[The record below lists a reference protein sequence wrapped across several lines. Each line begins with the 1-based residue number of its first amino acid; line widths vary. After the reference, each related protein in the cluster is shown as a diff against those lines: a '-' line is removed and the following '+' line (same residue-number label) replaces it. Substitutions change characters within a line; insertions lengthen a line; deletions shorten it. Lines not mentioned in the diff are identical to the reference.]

1 MVQVCMYFNNNKVT
15 CYTELLSHL
24 LTLDNTL
31 PFNKLP
37 MPNTETLENNP
48 RGIYSVDN
56 KDREV
61 SIIYLPGRQRQNNVE
76 RTHNAVFFKIRSLN

>member
-1 MVQVCMYFNNNKVT
+1 M
-15 CYTELLSHL
+15 
-24 LTLDNTL
+24 

-37 MPNTETLENNP
+37 MPKTETSENNP
-48 RGIYSVDN
+48 RGKYSVDN

-76 RTHNAVFFKIRSLN
+76 RTHNAVFF